1 MATDDKETKTPKND
15 GEKTLDEKNL
25 DELEGDELR
34 KAAKSF
40 KGRFEHEKKK
50 RTEYESKLESN
61 DSDEE
66 EEEPEPEPAPSKDEG
81 PKQADDP
88 YEFAKELN
96 ALQGLDEQQIEYV
109 KTIAKAKGL
118 SPSKA
123 RQTDEAKKLLS
134 AYEEEKKKENK
145 TPEPSNK
152 QSEPQEGPPSVSRL
166 KKAMESGDTE
176 SMDEFLNKAGFDKFG
191 EAFKD

>member
-25 DELEGDELR
+25 DELEGEELL

-50 RTEYESKLESN
+50 RTEYEKEIDESKKEE
-61 DSDEE
+61 EE
-66 EEEPEPEPAPSKDEG
+66 EEEPEPEPETDSGTTHAE
-81 PKQADDP
+81 DP

-96 ALQGLDEQQIEYV
+96 ALKGLDERQIDAV
-109 KTIAKAKGL
+109 KTIAKAKGV

-123 RQTDEAKKLLS
+123 RQTDEAKKLIN
-134 AYEEEKKKENK
+134 AYAEEKKKEEK
-145 TPEPSNK
+145 TPEPSTK
-152 QSEPQEGPPSVSRL
+152 QSEPQEPPMDTGKL
-166 KKAMESGDTE
+166 KNALKSGDKNA
-176 SMDEFLNKAGFDKFG
+176 MDKFLKDAGFDKFS
-191 EAFKD
+191 EAYKD